1 MTALFEHQKYIV
13 SQAKLIL
20 DEFKLVMLAL
30 EPRVGKSLIALELLR
45 GYNSVL
51 VITKKNALKG
61 WNETLALFE
70 GEAKVTV
77 INYEQAHKLNE
88 SFDAIVLDES
98 HSKLSSFPKRTKM
111 QKAIQLLCMF
121 KPIVFCTATPA
132 VETILQYYHQLT
144 CSSFHRWSFNFKGR
158 EGGAYEFFRKYGIA
172 SPLMLH
178 GRMVETYKKANYEAI
193 MEGIQPYLV
202 TMTQSEAG
210 FEQPVRIIEHN
221 VSLTRDVEAMM
232 KEFERELFV
241 EWCGH
246 EIEAETV
253 ISKLQ
258 KLHQISGGTVKLE
271 DGSVFLHH
279 SKVDYIRT
287 NFKKKTVVFTN
298 YIAEREL
305 IIESLDGCTSSVEEF
320 LNGGFN
326 YFVGSIKSY
335 SEGVSFAFDS
345 FGAEIPNLVLYSLSW
360 SGTTYIQCIQRLS
373 HPKRVSQP
381 LIHVL
386 LASKVD
392 RSVFKAISSKKDFNS
407 RLYV

>member
-1 MTALFEHQKYIV
+1 
-13 SQAKLIL
+13 
-20 DEFKLVMLAL
+20 
-30 EPRVGKSLIALELLR
+30 
-45 GYNSVL
+45 
-51 VITKKNALKG
+51 
-61 WNETLALFE
+61 
-70 GEAKVTV
+70 
-77 INYEQAHKLNE
+77 
-88 SFDAIVLDES
+88 
-98 HSKLSSFPKRTKM
+98 
-111 QKAIQLLCMF
+111 
-121 KPIVFCTATPA
+121 
-132 VETILQYYHQLT
+132 
-144 CSSFHRWSFNFKGR
+144 
-158 EGGAYEFFRKYGIA
+158 
-172 SPLMLH
+172 MLH
-178 GRMVETYKKANYEAI
+178 GRMVETYKKANYDAI

-271 DGSVFLHH
+271 DGAVQLHH

-392 RSVFKAISSKKDFNS
+392 RKVFKAISCKKDFNS
-407 RLYV
+407 KLYV